1 MLRCIMN
8 SAKILKCYS
17 IKKIYKN
24 LADSAVH
31 QFTGDKWHMD
41 YEK

>member
-1 MLRCIMN
+1 MHNEQCKNTKMLQH
-8 SAKILKCYS
+8 K
-17 IKKIYKN
+17 KKIYKN